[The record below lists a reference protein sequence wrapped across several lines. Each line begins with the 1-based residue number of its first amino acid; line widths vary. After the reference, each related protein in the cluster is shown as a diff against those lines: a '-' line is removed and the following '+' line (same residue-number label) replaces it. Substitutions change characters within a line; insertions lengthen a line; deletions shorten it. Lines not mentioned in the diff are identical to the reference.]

1 MRTTMMQ
8 VEIYHGHA
16 GLFHQM
22 ANHIELSMM
31 PQHRR
36 ENGGPDPITTNDV
49 TLATTL
55 FNSIFGYPAGK
66 EAVLALSAGL
76 IPGEERSQSVC
87 GLFMMTVGCSEYDQT
102 VKYTILPLPG
112 QEMET
117 AKLLKAAAAYSLE
130 RAEAHSRN
138 IPLPIRVAVQLE
150 R

>member
-66 EAVLALSAGL
+66 EAVLALGRTDPWGGAISKRTRTLHDDG
-76 IPGEERSQSVC
+76 RM
-87 GLFMMTVGCSEYDQT
+87 F
-102 VKYTILPLPG
+102 
-112 QEMET
+112 
-117 AKLLKAAAAYSLE
+117 
-130 RAEAHSRN
+130 
-138 IPLPIRVAVQLE
+138 
-150 R
+150 

>member
-1 MRTTMMQ
+1 MQ

-36 ENGGPDPITTNDV
+36 ENGGPDPITTNDI
-49 TLATTL
+49 TLAATL
-55 FNSIFGYPAGK
+55 FNAIYGYPAGK
-66 EAVLALSAGL
+66 EAVFALSAGL
-76 IPGEERSQSVC
+76 IPGEERSQSVR
-87 GLFMMTVGCSEYDQT
+87 GLFVMSVGCSEYDQT
-102 VKYTILPLPG
+102 VTYQIIPLPD

-117 AKLLKAAAAYSLE
+117 VKLLKAAAAYSLQ
-130 RAEAHSRN
+130 RAEAYSLTIPPPSR
-138 IPLPIRVAVQLE
+138 LRTQLE